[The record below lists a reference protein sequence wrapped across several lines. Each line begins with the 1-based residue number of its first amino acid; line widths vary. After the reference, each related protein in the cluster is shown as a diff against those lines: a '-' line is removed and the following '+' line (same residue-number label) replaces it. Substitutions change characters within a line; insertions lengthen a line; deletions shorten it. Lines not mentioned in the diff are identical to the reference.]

1 MRTKKPRISFHMPK
15 GFDLTI
21 QICTLVLAVFG
32 SIMVVSASMT
42 ITSTSTDLLLVGAK
56 QIFYILIGYAGMLFL
71 ARYFSFSF
79 VKRHIIGLVIVTFIL
94 LTLTLFFPEVNG
106 AKAWIRI
113 PFPLIEF
120 TIQPAEFAKI
130 IALLMFAVYL
140 GDLPKSISQKPG
152 EIVGPPLY
160 VLLAMFFLMVFLQ
173 KDLGTAVVFFAICF
187 FVFFLPSH
195 RKLVMWQR
203 AAMISFLFGAVFI
216 AFILSD
222 PGIALLKSLDA
233 GGYQIQRFLAAYNPF
248 EIAQEGGYQ
257 IISSL
262 VAFVKGNWMGV
273 GLGRSLQ
280 KYGYLPAAR
289 TDFILAIV
297 AEETGMVGVSVI
309 LLLYAFLIYRL
320 FKGAIRATDDKSRMT
335 LTGIALYLL
344 LHFILNVGGV
354 TALIPLTG
362 VPLLFISQGGS
373 STMAIFFAIGIA
385 QNILIK
391 QKNEA
396 KV

>member
-140 GDLPKSISQKPG
+140 GDLPKNISQKPG

>member
-140 GDLPKSISQKPG
+140 GDLPKNISQKPG

-320 FKGAIRATDDKSRMT
+320 FRGAMRAADDKSRMT

>member
-120 TIQPAEFAKI
+120 TIQPAEFAKM

-140 GDLPKSISQKPG
+140 GDLPKNISQKPG

-160 VLLAMFFLMVFLQ
+160 VLIAMFFLMVFLQ

-396 KV
+396 KI

>member
-120 TIQPAEFAKI
+120 TIQPAEFAKM

-140 GDLPKSISQKPG
+140 GDLPKNISQKPG

-160 VLLAMFFLMVFLQ
+160 VLIAMFFLMVFLQ

>member
-1 MRTKKPRISFHMPK
+1 MRNKKPRISFHMPK

-56 QIFYILIGYAGMLFL
+56 QIFYIMIGYAGMLFL

-79 VKRHIIGLVIVTFIL
+79 VKRHIIGLVIITFIL

-120 TIQPAEFAKI
+120 TIQPAEFAKM

-140 GDLPKSISQKPG
+140 GDLPKNISQKPG

-160 VLLAMFFLMVFLQ
+160 VLIAMFFLMVFLQ

>member
-56 QIFYILIGYAGMLFL
+56 QIFYIVIGYAGMLFL

-140 GDLPKSISQKPG
+140 GDLPKNISQKPG

-160 VLLAMFFLMVFLQ
+160 VLIAMFFLMVFLQ

-391 QKNEA
+391 QKNEV

>member
-71 ARYFSFSF
+71 SRYFSFSF
-79 VKRHIIGLVIVTFIL
+79 VKRHIIGLVIATFIL

-120 TIQPAEFAKI
+120 TIQPAEFAKM

-140 GDLPKSISQKPG
+140 GDLPKNISQKPG

-160 VLLAMFFLMVFLQ
+160 VLIAMFFLMVFLQ

-233 GGYQIQRFLAAYNPF
+233 GGYQIQRFLASYNPF